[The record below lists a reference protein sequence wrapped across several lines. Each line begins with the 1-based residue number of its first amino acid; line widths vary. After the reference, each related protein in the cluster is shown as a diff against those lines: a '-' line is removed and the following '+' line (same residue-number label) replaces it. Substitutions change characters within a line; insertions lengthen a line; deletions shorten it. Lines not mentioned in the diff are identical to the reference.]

1 MVIKD
6 IKNLTFKGL
15 PKCTKTGGLV
25 TKINHLATLLSIGD
39 SFFCA
44 VGV

>member
-1 MVIKD
+1 MYQ
-6 IKNLTFKGL
+6 NWRFGL
-15 PKCTKTGGLV
+15 
-25 TKINHLATLLSIGD
+25 KINYLATLLSIGD